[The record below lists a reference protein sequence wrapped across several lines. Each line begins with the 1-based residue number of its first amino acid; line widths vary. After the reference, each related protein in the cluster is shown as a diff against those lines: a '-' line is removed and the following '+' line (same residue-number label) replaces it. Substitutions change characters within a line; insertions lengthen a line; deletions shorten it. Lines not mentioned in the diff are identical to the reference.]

1 MITPRQTTTV
11 EAVGRHY
18 DDLDVYYRDIWGE
31 HVHHGLWKTGRET
44 PKEACEQLIR
54 LVADQ
59 AGVGEGKVVCDVG
72 CGYGG
77 TARFL
82 ADVYKAR
89 VTGLTVSEAQFRYAR
104 EKTNGSGNPQYLLQ
118 NWLTNEFP
126 DASFDAVISIECLAH
141 VPDKPRYFQEI
152 ARVLRPGK
160 RAAIYAWLAHPA
172 PRAWEVRHLLEP
184 ICSEGRLPSMGSA
197 DEYREMIAAAGL
209 KLLRYE
215 ELSRN
220 VRKTWW
226 ICARRLLG
234 RLCTSPK
241 YVKALFDSSN
251 GNRVFAVTLF
261 RILTA
266 YHTGAM
272 QYGLFVM
279 EKPQAPTGEPVP
291 STLPR

>member
-1 MITPRQTTTV
+1 MITPRQPPTV

-31 HVHHGLWKTGRET
+31 HVHHGLWKSGGES
-44 PKEACEQLIR
+44 PEQACEQLIR
-54 LVADQ
+54 LVAEE
-59 AGVGEGKVVCDVG
+59 AGVSDGTVVCDVG

-82 ADVYKAR
+82 ARVYKAQ
-89 VTGLTVSEAQFRYAR
+89 VTGLTVSEAQFQYACAQ
-104 EKTNGSGNPQYLLQ
+104 TNGAGNPRYLLQ
-118 NWLTNEFP
+118 NWLTNAFP

-152 ARVLRPGK
+152 ARVLKPGK
-160 RAAIYAWLAHPA
+160 RAAIYAWLAHPS
-172 PRAWEVRHLLEP
+172 PRKWEVRHLLEP

-197 DEYREMIAAAGL
+197 DEYRQMIADAGL

-215 ELSRN
+215 ELGRH

-234 RLCTSPK
+234 RLFTSTK
-241 YVKALFDSSN
+241 YMKALFDSKQ
-251 GNRVFAVTLF
+251 GNRVFALTLF
-261 RILTA
+261 RILLA
-266 YHTGAM
+266 YHTKAM

-279 EKPQAPTGEPVP
+279 EKGAD
-291 STLPR
+291 